1 MRLLVTGGTGFVGRH
16 LLERLLAEGHG
27 IAALTR
33 DPEAARARTGQAVD
47 WFPWDA
53 LREPPPEAALHG
65 VEGVVN
71 LAGESLVDRRWTEKQ
86 KSRIRESR
94 IAGTRRLME
103 ALALRDGPAPG
114 VAVSAS
120 AVGYYGNR
128 GEERLTEASAP
139 GEDFLATLCQ
149 EWEEAAT
156 ATLPAETRVVTLRIG
171 VVLGKGGGALAR
183 LVPLFRLGL
192 GGPLASGKQWMSW
205 IHVDDLCGLILHALR
220 TPGLRGAVNAT
231 APEPARNREF
241 THALGKALR
250 RPAFL
255 PVPGFALRLALG
267 EMAEVLI
274 GGQRVLPEKALD
286 SGFAFRFPNVAEALG
301 DVCGPHPRASVG

>member
-16 LLERLLAEGHG
+16 LLERMLAEGHG

-33 DPEAARARTGQAVD
+33 DLEAARARIGQAVE

-53 LREPPPEAALHG
+53 LREPPPEAALRG

-71 LAGESLVDRRWTEKQ
+71 LAGESLADRRWTEKQ

-103 ALALRDGPAPG
+103 ALTLRDGPAPG

-139 GEDFLATLCQ
+139 GEDFLATLCR

-156 ATLPAETRVVTLRIG
+156 ATLPAETRAVTLRIG
-171 VVLGKGGGALAR
+171 VVLG
-183 LVPLFRLGL
+183 
-192 GGPLASGKQWMSW
+192 
-205 IHVDDLCGLILHALR
+205 
-220 TPGLRGAVNAT
+220 
-231 APEPARNREF
+231 
-241 THALGKALR
+241 
-250 RPAFL
+250 
-255 PVPGFALRLALG
+255 
-267 EMAEVLI
+267 
-274 GGQRVLPEKALD
+274 
-286 SGFAFRFPNVAEALG
+286 
-301 DVCGPHPRASVG
+301 